1 MKDKEIRSILIE
13 YLKNEYEKARIYQEK
28 SIGDSICDLML
39 VSDKLIGFEI
49 KSDEDNYERLQG
61 QIASYNK
68 FFEKNYI
75 VVGKSHV
82 NSIQEKVPEAWGVFC
97 IEQTNI
103 KLVRDAKKNKQVD
116 RKSQLSILWAVELK
130 NLLLKNGLPLYAQ
143 KPKAYIIDRILDSV
157 EEKRLGEQ
165 IASELLSRD
174 YSVFDAK
181 DVTIRIENESL
192 DSIDGLPIKEIIDA
206 LSEQDFDEFT
216 LAHWISL
223 YRKGKAIFEKKKEM
237 RQAKIERLPH
247 EIPYTD
253 IEVSLG
259 APWVSKEIVKDF
271 IKELLQVPASKSFEV
286 HYESITGNWA
296 LTNKKWIAENNVL
309 AENTYG
315 LHRYNAMQIIEAIL
329 NVREI
334 RLYDYGTEFNEVD
347 TLAALEKQKLIK
359 EKFAE
364 WIWLD
369 EDRRWEVEEAYNK
382 MFAGFKPQRYDGS
395 SLVFPGMNPEMQ
407 LFDYQKDAVQKI
419 ISTKNT
425 LLAFD
430 VGAGKTYIM
439 IAAAME
445 MRRQGI
451 SRKNLFVVPN
461 NIVGQ
466 WEKMFLELYPRA
478 KVLAIEPKGFQP
490 EMRPKVLSQMRD
502 GDYDG
507 IIIAY
512 SCFEM
517 IGFSSEYAT
526 AKIQASLSEL
536 QTAIQTFAPKA
547 ESRSAAQIWRGEQV
561 PVWSME
567 AWFKKGQI
575 EKEKKKILKMLN
587 EVFEGAQTISDGIT
601 FDQLEINTL
610 FLDEA
615 HNYKNLPLQ
624 TRLKNLR
631 GINTAGS
638 KKCAEMLQKVRYV
651 QERNGGRGVVFSTGT
666 PLCNSLADAYVM
678 QTYLQ
683 PEDMERL
690 HISKFDDW
698 VKTFAQPEQVCE
710 IDVTAAMYRIVQR
723 FARFHNLPEL
733 AKMFSSIS
741 IFHAMTGVGELPDFD
756 EYTDVITEKS
766 PALGDYMLKIAERA
780 EKIRAKEV
788 HPSKDNM
795 LKVSTDGRKA
805 ALDLTLVG
813 EEQPYDETSK
823 IVRCAENIWDLYN
836 RFDGCSQLVFCDY
849 STPKGESFSVYKE
862 LKERLQEKGIPSKEI
877 AFVHSYNNEL
887 AKLKLYENV
896 NSGKVRVL
904 IGSTFKLG
912 IGANVQTKLKAVHHL
927 DVPWRP
933 ADMVQREGRI
943 LRRGN
948 ENKDIY
954 IYRYI
959 AEGSFDSY
967 SWQILETKQNFISQ
981 FLTGSSYQ
989 RTASDLEDNILTYAE
1004 AKALA
1009 LSSPL
1014 LKMLAEKEN
1023 ELRNYTVLYMRE
1035 IEVHEWL
1042 KRELVHIDEEI
1053 SQTQEKVA
1061 ATVRNGQYVESCG
1074 DAERKEEIADF
1085 CTHFTS
1091 CDVYEPNRSLGSVLG
1106 FNAYLP
1112 AVQSEKKPYYFL
1124 ERENVSYVVEI
1135 SETLVGN
1142 GTRVMNFFKKF
1153 SRFEE
1158 NFKKRIYEL
1167 IERKKQIEIE
1177 LEQPIRYKAE
1187 MEQAQKE
1194 RDEIKSQIE
1203 AECF

>member
-1 MKDKEIRSILIE
+1 MVQTICYNFSRGAKMKDKEIRSVLIE

-28 SIGDSICDLML
+28 SIGNSICDLML
-39 VSDKLIGFEI
+39 VADRLIGFEI

-68 FFEKNYI
+68 FFDKNYI

-82 NSIQEKVPEAWGVFC
+82 NSIQEKVPADWGVFC

-103 KLVRDAKKNKQVD
+103 KLVREAKKNKQVD
-116 RKSQLSILWAVELK
+116 RKSQLSTLWAVELK

-165 IASELLSRD
+165 IAGELLSRD

-181 DVTIRIENESL
+181 DVTIHIENESI
-192 DSIDGLPIKEIIDA
+192 DNIDGLPIKEIIDA

-259 APWVSKEIVKDF
+259 APWISKEIIKDF

-445 MRRQGI
+445 LRRQGI

-478 KVLAIEPKGFQP
+478 KVLAIEPKGFKL
-490 EMRPKVLSQMRD
+490 EMRQKVLSQMRD

-526 AKIQASLSEL
+526 VKIQASLNEL
-536 QTAIQTFAPKA
+536 QTAIQAIAPKVQPRS
-547 ESRSAAQIWRGEQV
+547 ESQIWRGEQV

-575 EKEKKKILKMLN
+575 EKEKQRILKTLN
-587 EVFEGAQTISDGIT
+587 EVFDGCQMANDGIA

-683 PEDMERL
+683 PEEMERL

-710 IDVTAAMYRIVQR
+710 IDVTAATYRIVQR

-733 AKMFSSIS
+733 TKMFSSIS
-741 IFHAMTGVGELPDFD
+741 IFHAMTGAKELPDFD
-756 EYTDVITEKS
+756 EYTDVITE
-766 PALGDYMLKIAERA
+766 
-780 EKIRAKEV
+780 
-788 HPSKDNM
+788 
-795 LKVSTDGRKA
+795 
-805 ALDLTLVG
+805 
-813 EEQPYDETSK
+813 
-823 IVRCAENIWDLYN
+823 
-836 RFDGCSQLVFCDY
+836 
-849 STPKGESFSVYKE
+849 
-862 LKERLQEKGIPSKEI
+862 
-877 AFVHSYNNEL
+877 
-887 AKLKLYENV
+887 
-896 NSGKVRVL
+896 
-904 IGSTFKLG
+904 
-912 IGANVQTKLKAVHHL
+912 
-927 DVPWRP
+927 
-933 ADMVQREGRI
+933 
-943 LRRGN
+943 
-948 ENKDIY
+948 
-954 IYRYI
+954 
-959 AEGSFDSY
+959 
-967 SWQILETKQNFISQ
+967 
-981 FLTGSSYQ
+981 
-989 RTASDLEDNILTYAE
+989 
-1004 AKALA
+1004 
-1009 LSSPL
+1009 
-1014 LKMLAEKEN
+1014 
-1023 ELRNYTVLYMRE
+1023 
-1035 IEVHEWL
+1035 
-1042 KRELVHIDEEI
+1042 
-1053 SQTQEKVA
+1053 
-1061 ATVRNGQYVESCG
+1061 
-1074 DAERKEEIADF
+1074 
-1085 CTHFTS
+1085 
-1091 CDVYEPNRSLGSVLG
+1091 
-1106 FNAYLP
+1106 
-1112 AVQSEKKPYYFL
+1112 
-1124 ERENVSYVVEI
+1124 
-1135 SETLVGN
+1135 
-1142 GTRVMNFFKKF
+1142 
-1153 SRFEE
+1153 
-1158 NFKKRIYEL
+1158 
-1167 IERKKQIEIE
+1167 
-1177 LEQPIRYKAE
+1177 
-1187 MEQAQKE
+1187 
-1194 RDEIKSQIE
+1194 
-1203 AECF
+1203 

>member
-1 MKDKEIRSILIE
+1 MKDKEIRTILIE

-28 SIGDSICDLML
+28 NIGNSICDLML

-49 KSDEDNYERLQG
+49 KSDGDNYERLQG

-68 FFEKNYI
+68 FFDKNYI

-82 NSIQEKVPEAWGVFC
+82 NSVQKKVPEDWGIFC

-103 KLVRDAKKNKQVD
+103 KLVHEAKKNKRVD
-116 RKSQLSILWAVELK
+116 RKNQLSILWTIELK
-130 NLLLKNGLPLYAQ
+130 NILLKNSLPLYAQ
-143 KPKAYIIDRILDSV
+143 KSKSYIIDRILDSV

-174 YSVFDAK
+174 YSVFEAK
-181 DVTIRIENESL
+181 DVTIRIENASI
-192 DSIDGLPIKEIIDA
+192 DNIDGLPIKEIIDA

-223 YRKGKAIFEKKKEM
+223 YRKGKAISEKKKETN
-237 RQAKIERLPH
+237 QAKIERLPH

-286 HYESITGNWA
+286 HYEPITGNWA
-296 LTNKKWIAENNVL
+296 LTNKKWIAENNVF
-309 AENTYG
+309 AESTYG
-315 LHRYNAMQIIEAIL
+315 IHRYNAMQIIEAIL

-359 EKFAE
+359 EKFVQ

-369 EDRRWEVEEAYNK
+369 EDRRWEVEESYNK
-382 MFAGFKPQRYDGS
+382 MFASFKPKKYDGS
-395 SLVFPGMNPEMQ
+395 RLVFPGINPKIQ

-430 VGAGKTYIM
+430 VGAGKTYVM

-445 MRRQGI
+445 MRRMGI

-466 WEKMFLELYPRA
+466 WEKMFLVLYPQA
-478 KVLAIEPKGFQP
+478 KVLAIEPKSFKLEIRQ
-490 EMRPKVLSQMRD
+490 KVLSQMRD

-536 QTAIQTFAPKA
+536 QTAIQAIAPKA
-547 ESRSAAQIWRGEQV
+547 KLRSESQIWRGEQA

-575 EKEKKKILKMLN
+575 EKEKQKILKMLN
-587 EVFEGAQTISDGIT
+587 EVFEGAQTMSDEIA

-683 PEDMERL
+683 PEEMERL

-710 IDVTAAMYRIVQR
+710 IDVTAETYRIVQR

-741 IFHAMTGVGELPDFD
+741 IFHAMTGVKELPDFD

-813 EEQPYDETSK
+813 EEQPYDQTSK
-823 IVRCAENIWDLYN
+823 IVRCVENVWELYN

-862 LKERLQEKGIPSKEI
+862 LKERLVEKGIPTKEI
-877 AFVHSYNNEL
+877 AFVHSYNNEF

-912 IGANVQTKLKAVHHL
+912 IGANVQTKLKAIHHL

-948 ENKDIY
+948 KNENIY

-989 RTASDLEDNILTYAE
+989 RTASDLEENILTYAE

-1014 LKMLAEKEN
+1014 LKVLAEKEN

-1061 ATVRNGQYVESCG
+1061 ATVRNGQYVEFCG
-1074 DAERKEEIADF
+1074 YAERKEEIADF
-1085 CTHFTS
+1085 CTRLAS
-1091 CDVYEPNRSLGSVLG
+1091 CDIYEPNRSLGMLLG

-1112 AVQSEKKPYYFL
+1112 SLQNEKKPYYFL
-1124 ERENVSYVVEI
+1124 ERETVSYAVEI
-1135 SETLVGN
+1135 GETLVGN

-1153 SRFEE
+1153 SKFEE
-1158 NFKKRIYEL
+1158 NFKKRVYEL
-1167 IERKKQIEIE
+1167 IERKKQIDIE
-1177 LEQPIRYKAE
+1177 LERPIHYKVE